1 VPILSV
7 KYVLSFDNQVS
18 FKNFFFLFLM
28 KKRRLRQNEKRER
41 AAGRKV
47 RMIDND
53 ETFEKKTFQK

>member
-1 VPILSV
+1 
-7 KYVLSFDNQVS
+7 
-18 FKNFFFLFLM
+18 M

-53 ETFEKKTFQK
+53 ETFEKKTFQKIAILQLFLKK